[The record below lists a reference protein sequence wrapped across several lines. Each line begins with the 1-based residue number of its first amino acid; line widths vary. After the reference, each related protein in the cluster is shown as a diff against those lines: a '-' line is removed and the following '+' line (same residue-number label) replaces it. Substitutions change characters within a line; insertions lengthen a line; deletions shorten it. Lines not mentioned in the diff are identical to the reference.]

1 MKGKYGKSERN
12 NELDELIALS
22 NDEEI
27 RKRGKR
33 NKHNHHDE
41 TDDDT
46 DDDDKN
52 DVDETDNDDDD
63 NDTTDDDDYT
73 MTRVKAKRAGKRK
86 SSEYMTSENG
96 KQINSGKQTMSNKLN
111 AVGNEVIVPQSK
123 GMISIPMPEGSN
135 VVKVPQTVVYT
146 PPVVEKMPKLRKQHW
161 YRKKPVKILL
171 ITLIVV
177 CSLLILAFI
186 GYKAFRIIK
195 AIHQKNAKNVD
206 VFDTN
211 QQSGTPQPISGGDS
225 AESTQID
232 YAAFGNKTR
241 VMQRKFARDSK
252 GRFAKSK

>member
-1 MKGKYGKSERN
+1 MKGKHGKSERN

-52 DVDETDNDDDD
+52 DTDDTTNEPDDD
-63 NDTTDDDDYT
+63 NDTTDDDYT

-111 AVGNEVIVPQSK
+111 AVGGEVIVPQSK
-123 GMISIPMPEGSN
+123 GMISIPIPEGSN

-195 AIHQKNAKNVD
+195 AMCQKNAKNVD

-225 AESTQID
+225 AECAQID